1 MTTTQHSVGNTTTF
15 NQHQQGQ
22 PHITR
27 SVPKQTMDSNSLQAT
42 NSFDSVAEMSQYFP
56 DEQHGNS
63 SLIRHQQGFE
73 GQTYSAATSNR
84 VLPTN
89 INAIN
94 AASHVSVAP
103 FPSTLNQHQ
112 PIQTPSQ
119 RHVRPPNMAH
129 QQGANPSASRPAP
142 TGIPSYESQVE
153 GLSVDQTLVNE
164 TLANIQSKLINEDL
178 QDYGETGHD
187 IHLEPIP
194 PIHIQAPQPTL
205 VLQSDYNRLRAELNS
220 RVRPPVV
227 YRYPA
232 NANTNNQYQ
241 QHTSQHADTQGFQ
254 DNFGPTNFGHRYPY
268 AAQSHI

>member
-1 MTTTQHSVGNTTTF
+1 M
-15 NQHQQGQ
+15 
-22 PHITR
+22 
-27 SVPKQTMDSNSLQAT
+27 SL
-42 NSFDSVAEMSQYFP
+42 
-56 DEQHGNS
+56 S
-63 SLIRHQQGFE
+63 SLPDQFLCARLTDLIDISLPYRHQQGFE

-129 QQGANPSASRPAP
+129 QQGAHPSASRPAP

-187 IHLEPIP
+187 IHLGR
-194 PIHIQAPQPTL
+194 T
-205 VLQSDYNRLRAELNS
+205 R
-220 RVRPPVV
+220 
-227 YRYPA
+227 
-232 NANTNNQYQ
+232 
-241 QHTSQHADTQGFQ
+241 
-254 DNFGPTNFGHRYPY
+254 
-268 AAQSHI
+268 